1 MYKEKLDTGERKRSG
16 HRIQAFAQSEVFR
29 KDIRPWIIDRM
40 RIARMRIY
48 DPETPEER
56 TEAVAILGVTEMFLE
71 FIEDIG
77 WEKRWG
83 KPVNLD
89 PEIKKEGLLKGMK
102 VKLVNLAKRKK

>member
-1 MYKEKLDTGERKRSG
+1 MMYKEKLDTGQRRRSS
-16 HRIQAFAQSEVFR
+16 HRVQQFSQSEVYR
-29 KDIRPWIIDRM
+29 KDIRPWIMDRM

-89 PEIKKEGLLKGMK
+89 PETKKVGLLERLKK
-102 VKLVNLAKRKK
+102 VIPARKKK